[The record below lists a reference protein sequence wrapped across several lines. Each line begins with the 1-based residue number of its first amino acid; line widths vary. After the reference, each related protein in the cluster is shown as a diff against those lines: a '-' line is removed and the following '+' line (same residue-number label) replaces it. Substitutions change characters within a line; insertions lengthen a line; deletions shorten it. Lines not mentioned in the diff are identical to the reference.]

1 MYEGNI
7 DKRKVNDLVAKIHD
21 LTIDEIHKELKQI
34 LIEPALVTFPQYKK
48 KSMHKKRVIM

>member
-34 LIEPALVTFPQYKK
+34 LIEPAFVTFPQYKK
-48 KSMHKKRVIM
+48 KKHPQKRVIM